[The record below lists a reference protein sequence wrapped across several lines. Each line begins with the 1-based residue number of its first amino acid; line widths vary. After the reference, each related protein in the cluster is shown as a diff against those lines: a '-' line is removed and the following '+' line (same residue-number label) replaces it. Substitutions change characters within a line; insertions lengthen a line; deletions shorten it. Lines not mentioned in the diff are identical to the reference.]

1 MTESALGRGLETL
14 LPRPV
19 ISAEMRDERVRLL
32 RLAQV
37 APDPRQPRRRF
48 PEGPLEE
55 LAQSIGEHG
64 VLQPILVRPDGDAGS
79 GDRFIIVAGERRW
92 RAAQRARLETI
103 PAVIVDSAARPLS
116 LSLSLIENLQR
127 EDLNPIEAALGFQ
140 QLVEQGLSHN
150 QIARQVGKSRTAVAN
165 ALRLLQLSEDGR
177 SLLERG
183 AISEGQ
189 ARAVLA
195 APAEHR
201 DELAR
206 RAAADSL
213 TVRQLEAA
221 ARELAEPKPAK
232 RRAPERSKPA
242 DPELASLAEA
252 AQSAL
257 QTRVAIRPKRGGGG
271 QMVIDWQSAEQLRH
285 LIGQMQPAATSPDDA
300 VPERITI

>member
-1 MTESALGRGLETL
+1 MTEPALGRGLETL
-14 LPRPV
+14 LPRSA
-19 ISAEMRDERVRLL
+19 ISAEMRDEAVHLL
-32 RLAQV
+32 RLAQIS
-37 APDPRQPRRRF
+37 PDPRQPRRRF
-48 PEGPLEE
+48 SEGPLEE
-55 LAQSIGEHG
+55 LAQSISEHG
-64 VLQPILVRPDGDAGS
+64 VLQPILVRPDGDADS
-79 GDRFIIVAGERRW
+79 ADRFIIVAGERRW
-92 RAAQRARLETI
+92 RAAQRASLETI
-103 PAVIVDSAARPLS
+103 PAVIVDSAARPLT
-116 LSLSLIENLQR
+116 LALIENLQR

-165 ALRLLQLSEDGR
+165 ALRLLQLPEDGR
-177 SLLERG
+177 ALLELG

-232 RRAPERSKPA
+232 RRPPERSKPA
-242 DPELASLAEA
+242 DPELAALAEA
-252 AQSAL
+252 AQGAL

-271 QMVIDWQSAEQLRH
+271 QLVIDWQSAEQLRH
-285 LIGQMQPAATSPDDA
+285 LIGQMQPAAPPSDDGA
-300 VPERITI
+300 PERIAI

>member
-1 MTESALGRGLETL
+1 MTESSLGRGLESL

-19 ISAEMRDERVRLL
+19 ISAEMRDETVRLL

-64 VLQPILVRPDGDAGS
+64 VLQPILVRPDADAGS
-79 GDRFIIVAGERRW
+79 ADRFIIVAGERRW
-92 RAAQRARLETI
+92 RAAQRAGLETI
-103 PAVIVDSAARPLS
+103 PAVIVDSAARPLT
-116 LSLSLIENLQR
+116 LSLIENLQR

-165 ALRLLQLSEDGR
+165 ALRLLQLSEEGR

-242 DPELASLAEA
+242 DPELAALVEA
-252 AQSAL
+252 AQGAL

-271 QMVIDWQSAEQLRH
+271 QLVIDWQSAEQLRH
-285 LIGQMQPAATSPDDA
+285 LIGQMQPAATPPDDA
-300 VPERITI
+300 VLERITI

>member
-64 VLQPILVRPDGDAGS
+64 VLQPILVRPDRDAGS
-79 GDRFIIVAGERRW
+79 ADRFIIVAGERRW

-103 PAVIVDSAARPLS
+103 PAVIVDSAARPLT
-116 LSLSLIENLQR
+116 LSLIENLQR

-140 QLVEQGLSHN
+140 QLVKQGLSHN

-177 SLLERG
+177 ALLERG

-201 DELAR
+201 DELAH

-271 QMVIDWQSAEQLRH
+271 QLVIDWQSAEQLRH

>member
-19 ISAEMRDERVRLL
+19 ISAEMRDETVRLL

-64 VLQPILVRPDGDAGS
+64 VLQPILVRPDADAGS
-79 GDRFIIVAGERRW
+79 ADRFIIVAGERRW
-92 RAAQRARLETI
+92 RAAQRAGLETI
-103 PAVIVDSAARPLS
+103 PAVIVDSAARPLT
-116 LSLSLIENLQR
+116 LSLIENLQR
-127 EDLNPIEAALGFQ
+127 EDLNPIETALGFQ

-165 ALRLLQLSEDGR
+165 ALRLLQLSEEGR

-201 DELAR
+201 DELVR

-232 RRAPERSKPA
+232 RRAPERSKPD
-242 DPELASLAEA
+242 DPELAALVEA
-252 AQSAL
+252 AQGAL

-271 QMVIDWQSAEQLRH
+271 QLVIDWQSAEQLRH
-285 LIGQMQPAATSPDDA
+285 LIGQMQPAATPPDDA
-300 VPERITI
+300 VLERITI

>member
-1 MTESALGRGLETL
+1 MTESSLGRGLESL

-19 ISAEMRDERVRLL
+19 ISAEMRDETVRLL

-64 VLQPILVRPDGDAGS
+64 VLQPILVRPDEDAGS
-79 GDRFIIVAGERRW
+79 ADRFIIVAGERRW
-92 RAAQRARLETI
+92 RAAQRAGLETI
-103 PAVIVDSAARPLS
+103 PAVIVDSAARPLT
-116 LSLSLIENLQR
+116 LSLIENLQR

-165 ALRLLQLSEDGR
+165 ALRLLQLSEEGR

-206 RAAADSL
+206 RASADSL

-242 DPELASLAEA
+242 DPELAALVEA
-252 AQSAL
+252 AQGAL

-271 QMVIDWQSAEQLRH
+271 QLVIDWQSAEQLRH
-285 LIGQMQPAATSPDDA
+285 LIDQMQPAATSPDDA

>member
-1 MTESALGRGLETL
+1 MTESALGRGLESL

-19 ISAEMRDERVRLL
+19 ISAEMRDETVRLL

-37 APDPRQPRRRF
+37 APDPLQPRRRF

-64 VLQPILVRPDGDAGS
+64 VLQPILVRPDADAGS
-79 GDRFIIVAGERRW
+79 ADRFIIVAGERRW
-92 RAAQRARLETI
+92 RAAQRAGLETI
-103 PAVIVDSAARPLS
+103 PAVIVDSAARPLT
-116 LSLSLIENLQR
+116 LSLIENLQR

-165 ALRLLQLSEDGR
+165 ALRLLQLSEEGR

-242 DPELASLAEA
+242 DPELAALVEA
-252 AQSAL
+252 AQGAL

-271 QMVIDWQSAEQLRH
+271 QLVIDWQSAEQLRH
-285 LIGQMQPAATSPDDA
+285 LIGQMQPAATPPDDA
-300 VPERITI
+300 VLERITI

>member
-1 MTESALGRGLETL
+1 MTESALGRGLESL

-19 ISAEMRDERVRLL
+19 ISAEMRDETVRLL

-64 VLQPILVRPDGDAGS
+64 VLQPILVRPDGDAGAT
-79 GDRFIIVAGERRW
+79 DRFIIVAGERRW
-92 RAAQRARLETI
+92 RAAQRAGLETI
-103 PAVIVDSAARPLS
+103 PAVIVDSAARPLT
-116 LSLSLIENLQR
+116 LSLIENLQR

-177 SLLERG
+177 ALLERG

-206 RAAADSL
+206 RAAVDSL

-221 ARELAEPKPAK
+221 ARELAEPKLAK

-242 DPELASLAEA
+242 DPELAALAEA

-271 QMVIDWQSAEQLRH
+271 QLVIDWQSAEQLRH
-285 LIGQMQPAATSPDDA
+285 LIGQMQPPATLPDDA

>member
-1 MTESALGRGLETL
+1 MTESSLGRGLESL

-19 ISAEMRDERVRLL
+19 ISAEMRDETVRLL

-64 VLQPILVRPDGDAGS
+64 VLQPILVRPDADAGS
-79 GDRFIIVAGERRW
+79 ADRFIIVAGERRW
-92 RAAQRARLETI
+92 RAAQRAGLETI
-103 PAVIVDSAARPLS
+103 PAVIVDSAARPLT
-116 LSLSLIENLQR
+116 LSLIENLQR

-140 QLVEQGLSHN
+140 QLVEQALSHN

-165 ALRLLQLSEDGR
+165 ALRLLQLSDEGR
-177 SLLERG
+177 ALLERG

-201 DELAR
+201 DELVR

-242 DPELASLAEA
+242 DPELAALVEA
-252 AQSAL
+252 AQGAL
-257 QTRVAIRPKRGGGG
+257 QTRVAIRPRRGGGG
-271 QMVIDWQSAEQLRH
+271 QLVIDWQSAEQLRH
-285 LIGQMQPAATSPDDA
+285 LIGQMQPAATLPDDA

>member
-1 MTESALGRGLETL
+1 MTESALGRGLESL

-19 ISAEMRDERVRLL
+19 ISAEMRDETVRLL

-64 VLQPILVRPDGDAGS
+64 VLQPILVRPDADAGS
-79 GDRFIIVAGERRW
+79 ADRFIIVAGERRW
-92 RAAQRARLETI
+92 RAAQRAGLETI
-103 PAVIVDSAARPLS
+103 PAVIVDSAARPLT
-116 LSLSLIENLQR
+116 LSLIENLQR
-127 EDLNPIEAALGFQ
+127 EDLNPIETALGFQ

-165 ALRLLQLSEDGR
+165 ALRLLQLSEEGR

-201 DELAR
+201 DELVR

-242 DPELASLAEA
+242 DPELAALVET
-252 AQSAL
+252 AQGAL

-271 QMVIDWQSAEQLRH
+271 QLVIDWQSAEQLRH
-285 LIGQMQPAATSPDDA
+285 LIGQMQPVATVPDDA